1 MLTPEIGGRRAVTH
15 AFVVVPTTECGKMK
29 NASKVVVAALIL
41 AAVFVLGCAP
51 KPASIE
57 ITPSDVVVNSADEA
71 PALAAKILDEKG
83 QEVPDVKA
91 AWSSSAPEVAE
102 VDAAT
107 GALTIKASG
116 KAEITAA
123 AGEVKST
130 VAVTVA
136 LYKSLKA
143 DAEALALKVGEVKPV
158 AAKILDEKDQPIE
171 GEIVWATADEKIAT
185 VGPKGEITGVAA
197 GATVVTGTA
206 KALKVEVKVDVQA
219 VGPAELK
226 AAKAEV
232 QLKVGK
238 TEKVEVQTLG
248 ADGQPATGFTVAFAS
263 ADAAV
268 ATVAEDGTITA
279 VAAGE
284 TTVTATSGDKSAPIK
299 VVVK

>member
-1 MLTPEIGGRRAVTH
+1 
-15 AFVVVPTTECGKMK
+15 MK
-29 NASKVVVAALIL
+29 NVAKVFALVAVLAVVCLI
-41 AAVFVLGCAP
+41 GCAP
-51 KPASIE
+51 TPSSIE
-57 ITPSDVVVNSADEA
+57 ITPSDVVVNSVDEA
-71 PALAAKILDEKG
+71 PALAARVLDDKG
-83 QEVPDVKA
+83 QEIPDVKA

-102 VDAAT
+102 IDAAT
-107 GALTIKASG
+107 GALTIKVSG

-123 AGEVKST
+123 VGEVKST

-143 DAEALALKVGEVKPV
+143 EAEALTLKIGEVKPIAV
-158 AAKILDEKDQPIE
+158 QILDDKDQPVE
-171 GEIVWATADEKIAT
+171 GEITWATADEKIAT
-185 VGPKGEITGVAA
+185 VGPKGEVTAVAA
-197 GATVVTGTA
+197 GATVVTATA
-206 KALKVEVKVDVQA
+206 KALKAEVKIEVQA
-219 VGPAELK
+219 AGPAELK

-248 ADGQPATGFTVAFAS
+248 ADGQPATGFTVTFAS
-263 ADAAV
+263 ADAAI

-284 TTVTATSGDKSAPIK
+284 TTVTATSGDKTAPIK